1 MPQPTKEP
9 TLEQFELWLESKAHT
24 SAVAISETYPRYSLA
39 RDLYLDHSLVIA
51 ECRVA
56 IKLLMQFKFE
66 EGS

>member
-1 MPQPTKEP
+1 MPEPTKEP

-24 SAVAISETYPRYSLA
+24 SAVAISKTYPRYSWS

-66 EGS
+66 EGA